1 MRMLAIISE
10 MRINIIDVRHQRISN
25 RLPIMQREETIT
37 LETSN
42 RVQCEQVLSR
52 LRAEGYMVEEAQAFD

>member
-1 MRMLAIISE
+1 MLAIIRD

-42 RVQCEQVLSR
+42 RAQCLDLLNH
-52 LRAEGYMVEEAQAFD
+52 LRIEGYMVEEAQSFD